1 MSLSENTKAALET
14 AKARRGATPPALLEH
29 QKATTRLHRQLLEA
43 LAEERTVPELAEA
56 TGIDA
61 EKVMFHVNALRK
73 YGKVEDAGKRGGY
86 LTYRRK

>member
-1 MSLSENTKAALET
+1 MSMSATTKAALDA
-14 AKARRGATPPALLEH
+14 AKAKRGPTPAALLER
-29 QKATTRLHRQLLEA
+29 QKETTRLHRRILEA

-61 EKVMFHVNALRK
+61 AELMFHVNALRK
-73 YGKVEDAGKRGGY
+73 YGKVEDAGKRGDY